1 MLIVLGIVDRVN
13 ASCQR
18 DTRTLTDVRHS
29 VPSGVAKVA
38 DEYRDD
44 SLPGADVIED

>member
-18 DTRTLTDVRHS
+18 DTRTLTDMR
-29 VPSGVAKVA
+29 PSGVAKVA